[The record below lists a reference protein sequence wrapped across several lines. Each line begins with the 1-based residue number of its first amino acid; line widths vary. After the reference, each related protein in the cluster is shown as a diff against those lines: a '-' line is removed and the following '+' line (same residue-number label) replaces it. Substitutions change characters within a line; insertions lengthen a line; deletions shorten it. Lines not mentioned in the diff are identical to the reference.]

1 MMRILLVLTI
11 TLLSAAAQ
19 AHKAS
24 DSYLSLHLD
33 KGSLAGQWDIALRDL
48 DYAIGLDMNG
58 DGVITWGELR
68 IRHSEISAYAL
79 SRLRIRSDDQVCIP
93 QAREHLVDH
102 HSDGAYAVLHF
113 HAACPAS
120 AIPSNLAL
128 DYRLLFDLDPQ
139 HRGLL
144 RLEYADKTYSAIF
157 SPNHARQRFD
167 LTVNQPWRQF
177 ADYALSGTQHIW
189 AGLDHILFLIALLLP
204 SVLRYEKGH
213 WHPVPGFPGALAD
226 TVKIVTAFTLAHSI
240 TLSLAVLGIANPPSR
255 WVESLIAVSVIL
267 AAINNIR
274 PIFHHRRA
282 TVALGFGLIHGFG
295 FAGALTE
302 LGLREGA
309 LALPLAAFN
318 LGIEAG
324 QLAIVG
330 LFLPVAFFFRNSSFY
345 QRLLLRAGSCLVAGL
360 ASVWLLERAFLLKII

>member
-1 MMRILLVLTI
+1 MIRILLVL
-11 TLLSAAAQ
+11 LLAMLSAAAQ

-33 KGSLAGQWDIALRDL
+33 NGNLAGQWDIALRDL

-58 DGVITWGELR
+58 DGAITWGELR
-68 IRHSEISAYAL
+68 TRHSEISAYAL
-79 SRLRIRSDDQVCIP
+79 SRLRIRADGSECLPQV
-93 QAREHLVDH
+93 REHLVDH
-102 HSDGAYAVLHF
+102 HSDGAYAVLRL
-113 HAACPAS
+113 HATCPAR
-120 AIPSNLAL
+120 ATPSNLAL

-144 RLEYADKTYSAIF
+144 RLEYADKTHCALF
-157 SPNHARQRFD
+157 SPGGTEQRFD
-167 LTVNQPWRQF
+167 LAANQPWRQF
-177 ADYALSGTQHIW
+177 ADYALSGMQHIW

-213 WHPVPGFPGALAD
+213 WHPVADFRSALVD
-226 TVKIVTAFTLAHSI
+226 TVKIVTAFTLAHSV
-240 TLSLAVLGIANPPSR
+240 TLGLAVLGIANPPSR

-274 PIFHHRRA
+274 PMFHRRRA
-282 TVALGFGLIHGFG
+282 AVALGFGLIHGFG
-295 FAGALTE
+295 FAGALTG

-309 LALPLAAFN
+309 LALPLVSFN

-324 QLAIVG
+324 QLALVS
-330 LFLPVAFFFRNSSFY
+330 LFLPVAFFFRNSFFY

-360 ASVWLLERAFLLKII
+360 ASLWLLERALLLQII